1 MMPAV
6 PLGLAGDRPVSGIQ
20 QLIAPKSLADQ
31 LVQGLANCGISTYF
45 GVPGGA
51 IEPLFNALAR
61 EQSLGRVEVIL
72 MRSEA
77 GAAFAADGYYRA
89 TRRIA
94 ACTTTTGPGVT
105 NLTTAVMAAYSDRI
119 PILLI
124 TPQAPMPRQGRGA
137 FQDSCADAIDVV
149 KVLESCTRYSTT
161 VVHPSQLHFRL
172 SRAVHLARTPPT
184 GPVHV
189 SIPSDLLAGPPE
201 QGAPLLQLNQL
212 PASTPVDEL
221 ACLDLVNAVTSA
233 RFPVFYIGDDA
244 GLDAQELCAVARQ
257 LGAAVVSSPAGKRW
271 ISHKDPIYAGV
282 VGFAGHQRAASAI
295 RHSDLVVTFGATF
308 DEFSTNAWNVFDG
321 RRVFSVDRHGAYA
334 YRQPGARVVIAET
347 YQVVERLRSAMP
359 SVCPSRIGLSSYP
372 PPTLV
377 RSNGDAPVHPLD
389 LMRWLNL
396 GVPDDVVVHVDTG
409 SSMAWS
415 TRELVRPVPDTYRV
429 AMGACSM
436 CWAISAAIGAAIATH
451 ERVICLTGDGA
462 MLMSSLEL
470 TVAAEQNLPVT
481 YLILNDSSLGMV
493 RHGQRLAGAENIAT
507 RLAPVRFDLLAQ
519 ACGVEAI
526 RVDCRTSLARVP
538 AEWLSCPNGGPRLID
553 VVIDPNAVPPIG
565 QRIAALNLET
575 SLR

>member
-1 MMPAV
+1 MPVV
-6 PLGLAGDRPVSGIQ
+6 PLGLTDRPVSGIQ
-20 QLIAPKSLADQ
+20 QLVAPKSLADQ
-31 LVQGLANCGISTYF
+31 LVQGLASCGITTYF

-61 EQSLGRVEVIL
+61 EQNLGRVEVIL

-89 TRRIA
+89 TRRIS

-119 PILLI
+119 PMLLI
-124 TPQAPMPRQGRGA
+124 TPQVPMPRQGRGA
-137 FQDSCADAIDVV
+137 FQDSCADAVDVV

-161 VVHPSQLHFRL
+161 IAHPSQLYFRL
-172 SRAVHLARTPPT
+172 SRAIHTARTPPL

-201 QGAPLLQLNQL
+201 LDAPPLQFNQL
-212 PASTPVDEL
+212 PVSTPVDEL
-221 ACLDLVNAVTSA
+221 ASLDLVDAVTNA
-233 RFPVFYIGDDA
+233 RCPVFYVGDDA
-244 GLDAQELCAVARQ
+244 GLDAQELCDVARQ
-257 LGAAVVSSPAGKRW
+257 LGAIVVSSPAGKRW
-271 ISHKDPIYAGV
+271 VSHQDPNYSGV
-282 VGFAGHQRAASAI
+282 VGFAGHPRAASAI
-295 RHSDLVVTFGATF
+295 RHSDLIVTFGATF

-321 RRVFSVDRHGAYA
+321 RKVFSVDRHANFA

-347 YQVVERLRSAMP
+347 YQIVERLRHAMP
-359 SVCPSRIGLSSYP
+359 VARPNRIALSSYP

-377 RSNGDAPVHPLD
+377 RSNGNAPVHPLD
-389 LMRWLNL
+389 LMRWLNAGL
-396 GVPDDVVVHVDTG
+396 PDDIVVHVDTG

-415 TRELVRPVPDTYRV
+415 TRELLRPLPDTYRV

-436 CWAISAAIGAAIATH
+436 CWAISASIGAAIASH
-451 ERVICLTGDGA
+451 ERTICLTGDGA

-470 TVAAEQNLPVT
+470 TVAAEQSLPVT
-481 YLILNDSSLGMV
+481 YIILNDSSLGMV
-493 RHGQRLAGAENIAT
+493 RHGQRLSGAESIAT
-507 RLAPVRFDLLAQ
+507 KLAPVRFDLLAQ
-519 ACGVEAI
+519 ACGVESM
-526 RVDCRTSLARVP
+526 RVDCRANLERVP
-538 AEWLSCPNGGPRLID
+538 REWLRSPSDGPRLID

-575 SLR
+575 RVR